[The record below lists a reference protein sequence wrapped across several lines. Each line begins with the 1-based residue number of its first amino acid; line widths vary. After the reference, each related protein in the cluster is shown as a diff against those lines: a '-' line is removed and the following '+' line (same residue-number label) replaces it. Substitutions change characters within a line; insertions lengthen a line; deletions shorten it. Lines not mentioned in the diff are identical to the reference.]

1 MVMDV
6 PLGYLIGIVV
16 VCVGVLFA
24 LAPPRRPRP
33 LREIGFF
40 YGLVVNELPFLFAYG
55 LIASS
60 ILALVDGDLAG
71 PGGWVTAGLTAL
83 PLAGLGVLVARATT
97 APGAV
102 DAALEQ
108 AIGVRPKHRNRLARI
123 LFAPL
128 PGNPAIERIGNLRYG
143 EHALN
148 RLDVYR
154 HRSRPTGGP
163 VLVYLHGGGYYS
175 GNKRREGKPL
185 LHRLAGQ
192 GWVCIS
198 ADYRL
203 RPSAGWPDHLV
214 DAKKVIAWAR
224 EHAAEY
230 GGDPNQIF
238 MAGSSAGGHLSA
250 ICALTPNA
258 PELQPGFEEADT
270 TIAAAIPLYGWF
282 GGYYDDPA
290 ILSAPMDYATPEA
303 PPFFVVHGDRDS
315 IAPVEMAREFV
326 DSLREV
332 STSPVAY
339 AELPGGQHVFDM
351 FHSLRDEAVIDG
363 IEAFTT
369 WVRSRSGAPTMTR

>member
-6 PLGYLIGIVV
+6 PLGFLIGIVIV
-16 VCVGVLFA
+16 GVGVLFA

-40 YGLVVNELPFLFAYG
+40 YGLVVNEVPFLFAYG

-108 AIGVRPKHRNRLARI
+108 AIGVRPEHRNRLARI
-123 LFAPL
+123 LLAPL
-128 PGNPAIERIGNLRYG
+128 PGNYAIERIGNLRYG

-154 HRSRPTGGP
+154 RRSRPTGGP

-258 PELQPGFEEADT
+258 PEFQPGFEQADT

-290 ILSAPMDYATPEA
+290 IMSTPMDYATPDA
-303 PPFFVVHGDRDS
+303 PPFFVVHGDHDS
-315 IAPVEMAREFV
+315 MAPVEMAREFV

-332 STSPVAY
+332 SASPVAY

-351 FHSLRDEAVIDG
+351 FHSLRNEAVIDG

-369 WVRSRSGAPTMTR
+369 WVRSGRAAPTMTR

>member
-1 MVMDV
+1 MGV

-16 VCVGVLFA
+16 VGVGVWFA

-33 LREIGFF
+33 LREVGFR
-40 YGLVVNELPFLFAYG
+40 YGLVVNEVPFLFAYG
-55 LIASS
+55 LLASFV
-60 ILALVDGDLAG
+60 LALVDGDLTG
-71 PGGWVTAGLTAL
+71 PGGWLTAGLTAL

-97 APGAV
+97 TPGTV
-102 DAALEQ
+102 DAALEE
-108 AIGVRPKHRNRLARI
+108 AIGVRPRHRNRLARI
-123 LFAPL
+123 LLAPF
-128 PGNPAIERIGNLRYG
+128 PGNHAIERIGNLSYG
-143 EHALN
+143 DHALN

-163 VLVYLHGGGYYS
+163 VLVFLHGGGYFS
-175 GNKRREGKPL
+175 GSKRREGKPL

-230 GGDPNQIF
+230 GGDPNQIY

-258 PELQPGFEEADT
+258 PEFQPGFESVDT
-270 TIAAAIPLYGWF
+270 TIEAAIPLYGWL
-282 GGYYDDPA
+282 GGYYDDPP
-290 ILSAPMDYATPEA
+290 IMSTPMDYANPDA
-303 PPFFVVHGDRDS
+303 PPFFVVHGERDS
-315 IAPVEMAREFV
+315 LVPVQMARDFV
-326 DSLREV
+326 ADLREV
-332 STSPVAY
+332 SASPVAY
-339 AELPGGQHVFDM
+339 AELRGAQHVFDM
-351 FHSLRDEAVIDG
+351 FHSLRNEAVIDG

-369 WVRSRSGAPTMTR
+369 WVRSRRDAPTMTR